1 MTYSYMRFSKSTFS
15 SVEND
20 PARERLQAM
29 EQLGDH
35 CSDKTRD
42 LCSVTIVTMQMEKSR
57 QNKENE
63 RS

>member
-1 MTYSYMRFSKSTFS
+1 MRFSKSTFS
-15 SVEND
+15 SVVD
-20 PARERLQAM
+20 DLAREILQAK

-42 LCSVTIVTMQMEKSR
+42 ICSVTIVTIQIEKSR

>member
-1 MTYSYMRFSKSTFS
+1 MRFSKSTFS
-15 SVEND
+15 SVVD
-20 PARERLQAM
+20 DLAREILQAK

-35 CSDKTRD
+35 WSDKTRD
-42 LCSVTIVTMQMEKSR
+42 ICSVTIVTIQIEKSR